1 MAIWQSF
8 TLKTAFGESQIQN
21 QKQLL
26 NLWIFTIR
34 IIIFLGYNEGY
45 KLILSVNPICLSYY
59 QN

>member
-26 NLWIFTIR
+26 NLWIFTIC

>member
-26 NLWIFTIR
+26 NLWIFIC

-45 KLILSVNPICLSYY
+45 KLILIS
-59 QN
+59 